1 MIMLGIVAWGFI
13 SLSVCDCSVPPISKI
28 TFAESVCVCLE
39 RGVVLSPTGQII
51 PVCQGGAEK
60 AINHHVGLCVVVS
73 RKALI

>member
-1 MIMLGIVAWGFI
+1 MIMLGIVAWSFI

-28 TFAESVCVCLE
+28 TLLKVCVCLE